1 MPMIPGAPSESR
13 WLRAK
18 PRRSL
23 PARVLE
29 DIVGTAFP
37 RCRLVDVQ
45 PLADGFRNAN
55 FRLRFDSISE
65 FVVLRIYEHDP
76 SLCAKE
82 VDLINLIKHSV
93 PVPAIIHAEPEGLK
107 GIPPFVFMHYVEG
120 ISLRELKR
128 NGDSSS
134 VAQATYSAGQTLAV
148 ISQTIFTK
156 SGWLGP
162 GPAVGAPLLEGANS
176 GPRFIDLCLASASS
190 QLHLGSELTDQ
201 IHTLVWSFAS
211 QLAALDDERCLVHG
225 DFGNRNLFVQQVK
238 GEWRVAAVLDWEF
251 AISGS
256 PLTDVGHFL
265 RYERASCPVAER
277 HFLKG
282 YLHAGGRLPDEWRR
296 LARVLDLI
304 ALCESLT
311 HDELPHD
318 IVAELVELVRATAE
332 NRDPEFD

>member
-1 MPMIPGAPSESR
+1 MIPGAPDESR

-29 DIVGTAFP
+29 GIVGTAFP
-37 RCRLVDVQ
+37 RCQVVNVQ
-45 PLADGFRNAN
+45 PLTDGFRNAN
-55 FRLRFDSISE
+55 FRLRLDSIPG

-82 VDLINLIKHSV
+82 VDLLNLIKNSV
-93 PVPAIIHAEPEGLK
+93 PVPTIIHAEPEGLNE
-107 GIPPFVFMHYVEG
+107 IPPFMFMHYVEG
-120 ISLRELKR
+120 ISLHELKR
-128 NGDSSS
+128 NGDSGSI
-134 VAQATYSAGQTLAV
+134 AQAAYSAGQTLAA
-148 ISQTIFTK
+148 ISRTTFTK

-176 GPRFIDLCLASASS
+176 GPRFVDLCLTTANS
-190 QLHLGSELTDQ
+190 QLHLGSELIDQ
-201 IHTLVWSFAS
+201 IHTLVWSYAS
-211 QLAALDDERCLVHG
+211 QLTAMDDERCLVHS
-225 DFGNRNLFVQQVK
+225 DFGKRNLFVRRAK
-238 GEWRVAAVLDWEF
+238 GEWMVAAVLDWEF

-265 RYERASCPVAER
+265 RYECASRPVTEP
-277 HFLKG
+277 HFSEG
-282 YLHAGGRLPDEWRR
+282 YLHAGGRLPDGWRR

-318 IVAELVELVRATAE
+318 VVAELVDLVRATVE
-332 NRDPEFD
+332 NRDPRID

>member
-1 MPMIPGAPSESR
+1 MISGAPIQSR

-18 PRRSL
+18 PRHSL

-55 FRLRFDSISE
+55 FRLRLDSIPG

-82 VDLINLIKHSV
+82 VDLVNLIKHSV
-93 PVPAIIHAEPEGLK
+93 PVPAIIHAEPEGLNE
-107 GIPPFVFMHYVEG
+107 IPPFVFMHYVEG
-120 ISLRELKR
+120 ISVGELKR
-128 NGDSSS
+128 KGDSTSI
-134 VAQATYSAGQTLAV
+134 AQAAYSAGQTLAV
-148 ISQTIFTK
+148 ISRTTFTK

-162 GPAVGAPLLEGANS
+162 GPAVGSPLLEGANS
-176 GPRFIDLCLASASS
+176 GPRFVDQCLASRNS
-190 QLHLGSELTDQ
+190 QIYLGSELTDQ
-201 IHTLVWSFAS
+201 VHALVWSHAS
-211 QLAALDDERCLVHG
+211 QLAALDDERRLVHG
-225 DFGNRNLFVQQVK
+225 DFGKRNLLVQQVK
-238 GEWRVAAVLDWEF
+238 GVWRVAAVLDWEF

-265 RYERASCPVAER
+265 RYECASCPVAEP
-277 HFLKG
+277 HFSAG

-296 LARVLDLI
+296 QARVLDLI

-318 IVAELVELVRATAE
+318 VVAELVDLVRATVE
-332 NRDPEFD
+332 NRDPRFD

>member
-1 MPMIPGAPSESR
+1 MIPGAPVQSR

-23 PARVLE
+23 PAGVLQ

-45 PLADGFRNAN
+45 PFADGFRNAN
-55 FRLRFDSISE
+55 FRIRLDSIPG

-82 VDLINLIKHSV
+82 VDLLNLIKYSV
-93 PVPAIIHAEPEGLK
+93 PVPAIIHAELEGLNE
-107 GIPPFVFMHYVEG
+107 IPPFVFMHYVEG

-128 NGDSSS
+128 KGDSGSI
-134 VAQATYSAGQTLAV
+134 AQAAYSAGETVAA
-148 ISQTIFTK
+148 ISRTTFNK

-176 GPRFIDLCLASASS
+176 GPRFVDLCLASGNS
-190 QLHLGSELTDQ
+190 QIYLGSELTDQ
-201 IHTLVWSFAS
+201 VHALVWSYAP
-211 QLAALDDERCLVHG
+211 QLAALDNERCLVHG
-225 DFGNRNLFVQQVK
+225 DFGKRNLFVQQVNGK
-238 GEWRVAAVLDWEF
+238 WRVAAVLDWEF

-265 RYERASCPVAER
+265 RYECASCPVAEP
-277 HFLKG
+277 HFSEG
-282 YLHAGGRLPDEWRR
+282 FSHAGGRLPDEWRR
-296 LARVLDLI
+296 QARVLDLI

-318 IVAELVELVRATAE
+318 VVAELVDLVRATVE
-332 NRDPEFD
+332 NRNPTFD

>member
-1 MPMIPGAPSESR
+1 MIPGAPDESR

-37 RCRLVDVQ
+37 RCRLVEVQ
-45 PLADGFRNAN
+45 PFADGFRNAN
-55 FRLRFDSISE
+55 FRLRLDSIPE
-65 FVVLRIYEHDP
+65 FIVLRIYEHDP

-82 VDLINLIKHSV
+82 VDLLNLIKHSV
-93 PVPAIIHAEPEGLK
+93 PVPAIIHAKPEGLNE
-107 GIPPFVFMHYVEG
+107 IPPFVFMHYVEG
-120 ISLRELKR
+120 ISLRELKH
-128 NGDSSS
+128 NGDSGSI
-134 VAQATYSAGQTLAV
+134 AQAAYRAGQTLAV
-148 ISQTIFTK
+148 ISRTTFNK

-162 GPAVGAPLLEGANS
+162 GLAVGAPLLEGANS
-176 GPRFIDLCLASASS
+176 GPRFVDLCLASGNS
-190 QLHLGSELTDQ
+190 QLRLGPELTDQ
-201 IHTLVWSFAS
+201 IHALIWSYAS

-225 DFGNRNLFVQQVK
+225 DFGKRNLLVQQVE

-265 RYERASCPVAER
+265 RYECASRPLAEP
-277 HFLKG
+277 HFSEG

-296 LARVLDLI
+296 LARVLDLV

-311 HDELPHD
+311 HDELPHNV
-318 IVAELVELVRATAE
+318 VAELVDLVRATVE
-332 NRDPEFD
+332 NRDPRFD

>member
-1 MPMIPGAPSESR
+1 MIPGAPVQSR

-37 RCRLVDVQ
+37 RSRLVDVQ
-45 PLADGFRNAN
+45 PFADGFRNAN
-55 FRLRFDSISE
+55 FRLRLDSIPG

-82 VDLINLIKHSV
+82 VDLLNLIKYSV
-93 PVPAIIHAEPEGLK
+93 PVSAIIHAEPEGLNE
-107 GIPPFVFMHYVEG
+107 IPPFVFMHYVEG

-128 NGDSSS
+128 KGDSGSI
-134 VAQATYSAGQTLAV
+134 AQAAHSAGQTLAV
-148 ISQTIFTK
+148 ISRTTFTK

-176 GPRFIDLCLASASS
+176 GPRFVDLCLASGNSRIY
-190 QLHLGSELTDQ
+190 LGSELTDQ
-201 IHTLVWSFAS
+201 IHALVWSYAP

-225 DFGNRNLFVQQVK
+225 DFGKRNLFVHQVK

-265 RYERASCPVAER
+265 RYECASCPVAEP
-277 HFLKG
+277 HFSEG
-282 YLHAGGRLPDEWRR
+282 YLHAGGRLPDEWWRQ
-296 LARVLDLI
+296 ARVLDLI

-318 IVAELVELVRATAE
+318 VVAELVDLVRATVE
-332 NRDPEFD
+332 NRDPRFD

>member
-1 MPMIPGAPSESR
+1 MIPGAPVQSR

-18 PRRSL
+18 PRRLL

-45 PLADGFRNAN
+45 PCADGFRNAN
-55 FRLRFDSISE
+55 FRLRLDSIPG

-76 SLCAKE
+76 SLCTKE
-82 VDLINLIKHSV
+82 VDLLNLIKHSV
-93 PVPAIIHAEPEGLK
+93 PVPAIIHAEPEGLNE
-107 GIPPFVFMHYVEG
+107 IPPFVFMPYVEG

-128 NGDSSS
+128 NGNHNSI
-134 VAQATYSAGQTLAV
+134 AQAAYSAGQTLAL
-148 ISQTIFTK
+148 ISRTTFNK

-176 GPRFIDLCLASASS
+176 GPRFVDSCLASGNS
-190 QLHLGSELTDQ
+190 QLRLGPELTDQ
-201 IHTLVWSFAS
+201 IHTLVWSYAPE
-211 QLAALDDERCLVHG
+211 LAALDDERCLVHG
-225 DFGNRNLFVQQVK
+225 DFGKRNLFVQQVK

-265 RYERASCPVAER
+265 RYECASCPVAEP
-277 HFLKG
+277 HFSEG

-311 HDELPHD
+311 HNELPD
-318 IVAELVELVRATAE
+318 DVVAELVDLVRATVE
-332 NRDPEFD
+332 NRDPRFD

>member
-1 MPMIPGAPSESR
+1 MIPGAPVQSR

-45 PLADGFRNAN
+45 PFADGFRNAN
-55 FRLRFDSISE
+55 FRLRLDSIPG

-82 VDLINLIKHSV
+82 VDLLNLIKYSV
-93 PVPAIIHAEPEGLK
+93 PVPAIIHAEPEGLNE
-107 GIPPFVFMHYVEG
+107 IPPFVFMHYVEG

-128 NGDSSS
+128 KGDSGSI
-134 VAQATYSAGQTLAV
+134 AQAAYSAGQTLAV
-148 ISQTIFTK
+148 ISRTTFTK

-176 GPRFIDLCLASASS
+176 GPRFVDLCLASGNS
-190 QLHLGSELTDQ
+190 QIYLGSELTDQ
-201 IHTLVWSFAS
+201 IHALVWSYAP

-225 DFGNRNLFVQQVK
+225 DFGKRNLFVQQVK

-265 RYERASCPVAER
+265 RYECASCPVAEP
-277 HFLKG
+277 HFSEG

-296 LARVLDLI
+296 QARVLDLI
-304 ALCESLT
+304 AFCESLT

-318 IVAELVELVRATAE
+318 VVAELVDLVRATVE
-332 NRDPEFD
+332 NRDPRFD

>member
-1 MPMIPGAPSESR
+1 MIPGAPVQSR

-45 PLADGFRNAN
+45 PFADGFRNAN
-55 FRLRFDSISE
+55 FRLRLDSIPG

-82 VDLINLIKHSV
+82 VDLLNLIKHSV
-93 PVPAIIHAEPEGLK
+93 PVPAIIHAEPEGLNE
-107 GIPPFVFMHYVEG
+107 IPPFVFMHYVEG

-128 NGDSSS
+128 KGDSGSI
-134 VAQATYSAGQTLAV
+134 AQAAYSAGQTLAV
-148 ISQTIFTK
+148 ISRTTFTK

-176 GPRFIDLCLASASS
+176 GPRFVDLCLASGNS
-190 QLHLGSELTDQ
+190 QIYLGSELTEQ
-201 IHTLVWSFAS
+201 IHALVWSYAP

-225 DFGNRNLFVQQVK
+225 DFGKRNLFVQQVK

-265 RYERASCPVAER
+265 RYECASCPVAEP
-277 HFLKG
+277 HFSEG
-282 YLHAGGRLPDEWRR
+282 YLHVGGRLPDEWRR
-296 LARVLDLI
+296 QARVLDLI

-318 IVAELVELVRATAE
+318 VVAELVDLVRATVE
-332 NRDPEFD
+332 NRDPRFD